1 MTAAFQLGLRYG
13 LVIGILTMVDIY
25 VGTMT
30 GVARTHWMFAQ
41 TVLGLLTM
49 YLCGWAGMKAFAPSG
64 GRLWASGLAG
74 GLAGLI
80 GTMLFT
86 FTLLTV
92 SYGLT
97 DQLRQFPFASADLV
111 KSGQSAAEYV
121 RSAQGARDLWN
132 VVISGLLRA
141 PLGAGFGA
149 IGGLIARSVGMME
162 PRTQ

>member
-1 MTAAFQLGLRYG
+1 MSAAFQLGLRYG
-13 LVIGILTMVDIY
+13 LIIGILTMVDIY

-30 GVARTHWMFAQ
+30 TVDRTSWMFAQ

-49 YLCGWAGMKAFAPSG
+49 YICGWAGMKAFVPSG
-64 GRLWASGLAG
+64 GRLGLSALAG

-92 SYGLT
+92 SLGLT
-97 DQLRQFPFASADLV
+97 DQLRQFPFASADFV
-111 KSGQSAAEYV
+111 KTGQSPADYV
-121 RSAQGARDLWN
+121 RSANGIRDLWN
-132 VVISGLLRA
+132 VVISGLVRA

-149 IGGLIARSVGMME
+149 IGGLIARSVGMIKPE
-162 PRTQ
+162 H